1 MKHPSK
7 GTGIENRTTR
17 EGMRQMPNDPN
28 CSYCVGKGEIKG
40 TVDDVEFAFPCS
52 CSGGSEEA
60 VRWLL
65 GLNEEPPP
73 GQDWII

>member
-1 MKHPSK
+1 MPHDQGCPYCR
-7 GTGIENRTTR
+7 GTGEVR
-17 EGMRQMPNDPN
+17 GM
-28 CSYCVGKGEIKG
+28 
-40 TVDDVEFAFPCS
+40 VDDVEFVFECP
-52 CSGGSEEA
+52 CSGGSEEP